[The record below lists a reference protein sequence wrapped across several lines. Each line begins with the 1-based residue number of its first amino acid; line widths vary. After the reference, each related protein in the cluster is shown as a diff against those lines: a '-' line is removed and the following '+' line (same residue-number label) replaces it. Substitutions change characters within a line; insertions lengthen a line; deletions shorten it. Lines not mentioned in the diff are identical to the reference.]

1 MEYKQSW
8 LERNDDLITD
18 ISYGILAIII
28 IRLFAGLLL
37 IVYANQ
43 TNEPVIPI
51 TYTVY
56 QNSNKFTDLKLKFRS
71 AHTSTSAFTTKE
83 GKQIIFEGSYVT
95 IEE

>member
-1 MEYKQSW
+1 M
-8 LERNDDLITD
+8 
-18 ISYGILAIII
+18 SYGILGFGIARLSIAII
-28 IRLFAGLLL
+28 LAA
-37 IVYANQ
+37 YMNN
-43 TNEPVIPI
+43 TNAPVTPK